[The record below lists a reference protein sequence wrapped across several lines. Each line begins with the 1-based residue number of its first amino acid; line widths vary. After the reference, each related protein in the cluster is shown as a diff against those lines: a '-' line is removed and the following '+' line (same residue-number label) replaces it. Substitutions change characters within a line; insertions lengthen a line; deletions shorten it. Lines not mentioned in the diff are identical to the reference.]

1 MPYTEISEKEFEDAL
16 TSQGYNW
23 KKVSEP
29 YTKENPYL
37 IEYKGVYVK
46 VYSSI
51 VRGVSR
57 EVGSDAIRVIGWDP
71 VSNFPV
77 MSSERRVNR
86 TEGWRQNLAS
96 RIEDVRQKMESIN
109 KCKICGGILV
119 ERENRATKEKFM
131 GCFNYK
137 NHPKKDG
144 TDNKF
149 GNKFGDKFGNKM
161 EYKTENKIEKP
172 GGDIRSIEDA
182 AKSAI
187 DSMMNTNE
195 RSIAVVHEP
204 VEITTP
210 NNPPCIVSHE
220 IKIDNSGNTVM
231 VQEGNRAPVTEN
243 VSDANK
249 ILNDFRQKMGSMSD
263 RLNIRFHEVK
273 GDEPLLETKLFR
285 WGMYPF
291 DKFNVI
297 QSRVAQFVD
306 QDNNVVVEA
315 KTSTGKTIMGEL
327 FMWKVLKDGKK
338 VIYTSPLKALT
349 REKWDSWTKKFGE
362 LGYKIA
368 IVTGDYRLTDK
379 RIKELND
386 ANIILCTSEML
397 DHRTRNMTS
406 EKSEWLTKA
415 GLLIIDE
422 VQMIGMKDRGDKLE
436 AGLMRFAQINPACR
450 MILLSGTMP
459 NSGEIASWINILNG
473 KETILIKS
481 GWRPIK
487 LNMKY
492 EKYNDKQGY
501 YAAKDNLMMKV
512 MEEVKKHQNDKILI
526 FVHSK
531 TDGRRILEMLEEAK
545 YRAEFH
551 NADLEVDDRVGIEE
565 SFKSRSDESV
575 RIIIATS
582 TLAYGL
588 NLPARIVII
597 TGMHRG
603 IEEVSE
609 LDIIQMAGR
618 SGRMGIDTE
627 GDAIILLPE
636 TQFDELKKKI
646 ENPGD
651 IISQINDPLIAAFH
665 VIGEIVGKTIAT
677 REDVYKWYSRT
688 LAARQNMK
696 IDKEYVDNL
705 VNYLLKNNAIRDL
718 DGKLVETELGKACT
732 YFYLRPDML
741 KDLMVNWTKIF
752 DTRIEGNDFMLTRA
766 LSRLNLYNEVIVSK
780 AEKEYIEGYHK
791 ASKAMEATFGS
802 SSDGQSKIGMAY
814 LNMVKGVKSV
824 EVKDGKKV
832 PNPLSSVQRG
842 LQQDV
847 ERVFQ
852 ALAYIDAKYA
862 KWNKGSYWSAMGIRL
877 KYGVGPELVGLCM
890 MEGIGGTYAKR
901 LYDAGIRNPIELL
914 SKKRE
919 AIMVLGAKYD
929 GIVYKNKDMFTTMG
943 YNVSQIEP
951 KVPKNAPKKDIPS
964 KESPKTHAKEKV
976 DDDDILKFPS

>member
-1 MPYTEISEKEFEDAL
+1 MPYTEITKEEFEDIL
-16 TSQGYNW
+16 NLKGYKW
-23 KKVSEP
+23 KQV
-29 YTKENPYL
+29 TDQFAKENIYL
-37 IEYKGVYVK
+37 IESEGIFVK
-46 VYSSI
+46 VYSSL
-51 VRGVSR
+51 VGGVSR
-57 EVGSDAIRVIGWDP
+57 GVGTDAIRTVGWDP

-77 MSSERRVNR
+77 MSSEARVYR
-86 TEGWRQNLAS
+86 TEGWRESLIA
-96 RIEDVRQKMESIN
+96 RIEGVKEKMKGIQ
-109 KCKICGGILV
+109 KCKICGGVMV
-119 ERENRATKEKFM
+119 ERANRATKEKFM
-131 GCFNYK
+131 GCLNYK
-137 NHPKKDG
+137 NHPKKDNIN
-144 TDNKF
+144 NKF
-149 GNKFGDKFGNKM
+149 GNK
-161 EYKTENKIEKP
+161 TENRIEN
-172 GGDIRSIEDA
+172 GTGN
-182 AKSAI
+182 SAI
-187 DSMMNTNE
+187 DSMLRNSDRNMEIIHKLEIVPSNE
-195 RSIAVVHEP
+195 PPI
-204 VEITTP
+204 ITPT
-210 NNPPCIVSHE
+210 ITQRVDVGS
-220 IKIDNSGNTVM
+220 
-231 VQEGNRAPVTEN
+231 N
-243 VSDANK
+243 VDNK
-249 ILNDFRQKMGSMSD
+249 IMVNSSDGMDNVLDKFREKMGNISE
-263 RLNIRFHEVK
+263 RLKINFCEVK
-273 GDEPLLETKLFR
+273 GDEPLLETKLFQ
-285 WGMYPF
+285 WGRYPF

-306 QDNNVVVEA
+306 QDNNVVIEA

-406 EKSEWLTKA
+406 EKSEWLMKA

-436 AGLMRFAQINPACR
+436 AGLMRFAQINPSCI
-450 MILLSGTMP
+450 MVLLSGTMP

-481 GWRPIK
+481 GWRPVK
-487 LNMKY
+487 LNMIY

-512 MEEVKKHQNDKILI
+512 MEEVRKHQNDKILI

-531 TDGRRILEMLEEAK
+531 TDGRRILAMLEEAK

-551 NADLEVDDRVGIEE
+551 NADLDVDDRVGIEE

-618 SGRMGIDTE
+618 SGRMGIDAE

-636 TQFDELKKKI
+636 THFDELKKKI
-646 ENPGD
+646 ENPGN

-665 VIGEIVGKTIAT
+665 IIGDIVGKTIAT

-696 IDKEYVDNL
+696 IDQEYVDN
-705 VNYLLKNNAIRDL
+705 VINYLLKNNAIRDME
-718 DGKLVETELGKACT
+718 GKLVETELGKACT

-752 DTRIEGNDFMLTRA
+752 DARIEGNDFMLTRA

-780 AEKEYIEGYHK
+780 AEKEYVEPYHK

-802 SSDGQSKIGMAY
+802 SSEGQAKIGMAY
-814 LNMVKGVKSV
+814 LNMVKGIKGV

-832 PNPLSSVQRG
+832 PNPLASVQRG
-842 LQQDV
+842 LQQDI
-847 ERVFQ
+847 ERIFQ

-862 KWNKGSYWSAMGIRL
+862 KWNKGSYWSAIGIRL

-890 MEGIGGTYAKR
+890 MEGIGGTFAKR
-901 LYDAGIRNPIELL
+901 LYDAGVRQPIELL
-914 SKKRE
+914 SKKKE

-929 GIVYKNKDMFTTMG
+929 GIVFKNKDMFTTMG
-943 YNVSQIEP
+943 YNMSQMEP
-951 KVPKNAPKKDIPS
+951 KVQKEVAKKDIPD
-964 KESPKTHAKEKV
+964 KGVPKRDAKEKI
-976 DDDDILKFPS
+976 DDNDVLKFPS